1 LRRSL
6 ILTAEEKLILKV
18 RRKIDHREDERL
30 ILQVRRD

>member
-18 RRKIDHREDERL
+18 RRRIDHRVDERL
-30 ILQVRRD
+30 IQQERRD